1 MAAPQTADGS
11 PLRSGRFAGAPRT
24 IERVSP
30 SRSPGLRVIACAGL
44 PGAGAPVA
52 CRRRSPRTVA
62 GAATASACS
71 GRPVFPFNPAG
82 PELGQR
88 HIRAGPVPRQWPGQR
103 GQALPALPPQPA
115 TRGAPPGPALDRPQG
130 SCAPLSAGADA
141 FRRADASVGPLR
153 ETVPRMRRKAKGPRH
168 RAGLIPRARFRPG
181 ACGACPSGHGGSGP
195 FSRPRRGAIP

>member
-88 HIRAGPVPRQWPGQR
+88 HIRAGPVPRQWPGQGR
-103 GQALPALPPQPA
+103 RCPPCRHSPRDEGRPPDLHSTDRNALARLC
-115 TRGAPPGPALDRPQG
+115 R
-130 SCAPLSAGADA
+130 SA
-141 FRRADASVGPLR
+141 RRFSVGRCSVGLLR
-153 ETVPRMRRKAKGPRH
+153 KIVPRMRRKAKGPRH
-168 RAGLIPRARFRPG
+168 RAGLIPKARFRPG
-181 ACGACPSGHGGSGP
+181 ASGVCPPMGGSGP
-195 FSRPRRGAIP
+195 FSRRRPGPIP

>member
-88 HIRAGPVPRQWPGQR
+88 HIRAGPVPRQWPGQGR
-103 GQALPALPPQPA
+103 RCPPCRHSPRHEGRPPDRHSADRKALARLCR
-115 TRGAPPGPALDRPQG
+115 TGPG
-130 SCAPLSAGADA
+130 A
-141 FRRADASVGPLR
+141 FRRADASVGSLR
-153 ETVPRMRRKAKGPRH
+153 KIVPGMRRKAKGPRH

-195 FSRPRRGAIP
+195 FSRRRPGPIP

>member
-103 GQALPALPPQPA
+103 GEALPALPPQPA
-115 TRGAPPGPALDRPQG
+115 RRGTPPGPALGRPQC
-130 SCAPLSAGADA
+130 SCAPLS
-141 FRRADASVGPLR
+141 VGPALFGGPMPPSGR
-153 ETVPRMRRKAKGPRH
+153 FGKPPRGCGGRRRDRARS
-168 RAGLIPRARFRPG
+168 AGLIPKARFRPG
-181 ACGACPSGHGGSGP
+181 ASGVCPSMGGSGP
-195 FSRPRRGAIP
+195 FSRRRPGPIP